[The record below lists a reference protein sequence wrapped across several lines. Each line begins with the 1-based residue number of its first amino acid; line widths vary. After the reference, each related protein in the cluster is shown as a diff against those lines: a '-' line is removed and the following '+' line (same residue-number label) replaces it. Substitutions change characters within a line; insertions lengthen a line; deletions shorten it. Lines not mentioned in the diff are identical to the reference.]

1 MSLEMFFKQNAMEK
15 ENKKI
20 LVSTRFTDDEG
31 KPAKFEIKAITATED
46 QTLREAC
53 TSLKEIP
60 GKKGQF
66 APMLNAGKYMSMLCA
81 ACVVYPELDNAALQ
95 DSYGVKTPAD
105 LLGEML
111 LPAEKTDLTVC
122 AQNLCG
128 YELSMNAEIETAKN

>member
-15 ENKKI
+15 ENKKV
-20 LVSTRFTDDEG
+20 LVSTRFADDEG

-46 QTLREAC
+46 QILREAC

-81 ACVVYPELDNAALQ
+81 ACVVYPELENAALQ
-95 DSYGVKTPAD
+95 DSYGVKTKPE
-105 LLGEML
+105 LLTAML
-111 LPAEKTDLTVC
+111 LPAEYQDLATEIQNINGFKTQEDLV
-122 AQNLCG
+122 
-128 YELSMNAEIETAKN
+128 EDAKN